1 MGLAF
6 LGSSL
11 GVAIRGLRG
20 DFKDRLQASK
30 EKRAIAAAL
39 GTAGFLAR
47 AFVLAMIG
55 MFLLFAAVNSRSS
68 EAKGF
73 GGALSAIQRQP
84 YGSALLGITAV
95 GLIAFG
101 LYGLAEAGYR
111 RIIPPELHAG
121 KWTLEGPARGASRP
135 VG

>member
-1 MGLAF
+1 
-6 LGSSL
+6 
-11 GVAIRGLRG
+11 
-20 DFKDRLQASK
+20 
-30 EKRAIAAAL
+30 
-39 GTAGFLAR
+39 
-47 AFVLAMIG
+47 MIG

-121 KWTLEGPARGASRP
+121 KWT
-135 VG
+135 